1 MDTRIKPFHSS
12 FFISPQELN
21 SRLSSTNALLLL
33 DVRPQ
38 ARFDSSPHML
48 EGAQRCCLKDVPALS
63 VAVCASNPNLEI
75 VAYCVYG
82 HHVSQE
88 ATAALR
94 ASGLNA
100 RALAG
105 GFEGGQEGVDK
116 THEIAEWR
124 SVLLPK
130 VANQTNCGK
139 PSKTGGDF
147 FILQA
152 KARNGA

>member
-1 MDTRIKPFHSS
+1 MDTRIKPFHFS
-12 FFISPQELN
+12 FFISPQELS

-38 ARFDSSPHML
+38 ARFDASPLML
-48 EGAQRCCLKDVPALS
+48 EGARRCCLKDVPALS
-63 VAVCASNPNLEI
+63 VALCASNPNLEI

-88 ATAALR
+88 ATSALR

-105 GFEGGQEGVDK
+105 GFESGQEGVDA
-116 THEIAEWR
+116 TQDIAEWR
-124 SVLLPK
+124 SALLPK
-130 VANQTNCGK
+130 VAKQNNCGE
-139 PSKTGGDF
+139 PSETGCDF

-152 KARNGA
+152 KARNDA